1 MRTDQP
7 DVRRQ
12 QAVKR
17 PPAPLAAAS
26 TRLTAGLSARVSA
39 ALRAMRP
46 AQWTKNG
53 FVLLALIFARMLDDS
68 RALERTLLAFVAFC
82 FAASAVYIIND
93 LADRD
98 RDRSHPRKRLRPI
111 ASGALS
117 LRGAV
122 ITLTL
127 CLLVAAGL
135 VAFLVVTAPPNAN
148 DPFRLWG
155 GSPLLFAL
163 TMACYVA
170 INIAY
175 SFWLKHLVLWDIF
188 IIAAGFVLRALAGA
202 FVIAVP
208 ISMWFYL
215 CATFLALFLALGK
228 RRAELIRLSDQAG
241 AHRQNLRQYS
251 LTLLDQLIGIVVT
264 SMLLTYSLYTFQGEN
279 SSHAL
284 MLTIPVAIFGTF
296 RYLYL
301 MYMRAEGDRP
311 DEVLWRDPQIL
322 GAVVVGALL
331 VLVLLYILPIH

>member
-7 DVRRQ
+7 DVKRQ
-12 QAVKR
+12 QAEPQAPKSQGAPSAR
-17 PPAPLAAAS
+17 PLA
-26 TRLTAGLSARVSA
+26 TVSA

-53 FVLLALIFARMLDDS
+53 FVLLALVFARRLSESD
-68 RALERTLLAFVAFC
+68 ALGRTLLAFAAFC

-93 LADRD
+93 LADRE
-98 RDRSHPRKRLRPI
+98 RDQTHPRKRLRPI
-111 ASGALS
+111 ASGQLS
-117 LRGAV
+117 LRGASF
-122 ITLTL
+122 TLAI
-127 CLLVAAGL
+127 C
-135 VAFLVVTAPPNAN
+135 LVVTVALVAYLTLTAVPDAS
-148 DPFRLWG
+148 DPFKRWG

-163 TMACYVA
+163 TIVSYLA

-175 SFWLKHLVLWDIF
+175 SFWLKHLVIWDVF
-188 IIAAGFVLRALAGA
+188 TIAAGFVLRALAGA

-228 RRAELIRLSDQAG
+228 RRSELLRLSDQAWS
-241 AHRQNLRQYS
+241 HRQNLRQYS

-284 MLTIPVAIFGTF
+284 MLTIPIVLFGTF

-301 MYMRAEGDRP
+301 MYVRAEGDRP
-311 DEVLWRDPQIL
+311 DELLWRDAQIL
-322 GAVVVGALL
+322 GTVVVYALL
-331 VLVLLYILPIH
+331 VLALLYALPVR

>member
-1 MRTDQP
+1 MRTDQTEA
-7 DVRRQ
+7 RQ
-12 QAVKR
+12 TQRFAKPPQALQTPGPFSQV
-17 PPAPLAAAS
+17 
-26 TRLTAGLSARVSA
+26 GA

-53 FVLLALIFARMLDDS
+53 FVLLALVFARMLGD
-68 RALERTLLAFVAFC
+68 RVALERTLLAFVAFC
-82 FAASAVYIIND
+82 FAASTVYIIND
-93 LADRD
+93 LADRE
-98 RDRSHPRKRLRPI
+98 RDRTHPRKRLRPI

-117 LRGAV
+117 VRGAAV
-122 ITLTL
+122 TLTI
-127 CLLVAAGL
+127 CLAITIALVGYLTLTTPADAS
-135 VAFLVVTAPPNAN
+135 
-148 DPFRLWG
+148 DPFRYWG

-163 TMACYVA
+163 TMACYLA
-170 INIAY
+170 INVAY
-175 SFWLKHLVLWDIF
+175 SFWLKHLVIWDIF

-228 RRAELIRLSDQAG
+228 RRAELIRLNDQAG
-241 AHRQNLRQYS
+241 SHRQNLRQYT

-264 SMLLTYSLYTFQGEN
+264 SMLLAYSLYTFQGEN

-284 MLTIPVAIFGTF
+284 MLTIPVALFGTF

-301 MYMRAEGDRP
+301 MYVRAEGDRP

-331 VLVLLYILPIH
+331 VLLLLYVLPVR

>member
-1 MRTDQP
+1 MRTDQTEA
-7 DVRRQ
+7 Q
-12 QAVKR
+12 QTQRLSK
-17 PPAPLAAAS
+17 PPQATHVSGPLS
-26 TRLTAGLSARVSA
+26 QVSP
-39 ALRAMRP
+39 ALRALRL

-53 FVLLALIFARMLDDS
+53 FVLLALIFARMLGDGQ
-68 RALERTLLAFVAFC
+68 AVGRTLLAFVAFC

-93 LADRD
+93 LADRE
-98 RDRSHPRKRLRPI
+98 RDRMHPRKRLRPI
-111 ASGALS
+111 ASGSLS

-122 ITLTL
+122 VTLAVCLAITGA
-127 CLLVAAGL
+127 LVAYL
-135 VAFLVVTAPPNAN
+135 TVTAPPDAS
-148 DPFRLWG
+148 DPFRSWG

-163 TMACYVA
+163 TMACYLA
-170 INIAY
+170 INVAY
-175 SFWLKHLVLWDIF
+175 SFWLKHLVIWDIF

-228 RRAELIRLSDQAG
+228 RRAELIRLNDQAG
-241 AHRQNLRQYS
+241 SHRQNLRQYT

-264 SMLLTYSLYTFQGEN
+264 SMLLAYSLYTFQGEN

-284 MLTIPVAIFGTF
+284 MLTIPVALFGTF

-301 MYMRAEGDRP
+301 MYVRAEGDRP

-322 GAVVVGALL
+322 GAVLVGALL
-331 VLVLLYILPIH
+331 VLLLLYVLPVR

>member
-1 MRTDQP
+1 
-7 DVRRQ
+7 
-12 QAVKR
+12 
-17 PPAPLAAAS
+17 
-26 TRLTAGLSARVSA
+26 
-39 ALRAMRP
+39 MRP

-53 FVLLALIFARMLDDS
+53 FVLLALIFARMLGDGQ
-68 RALERTLLAFVAFC
+68 AVGRTLLAFVAFC

-93 LADRD
+93 LADRE
-98 RDRSHPRKRLRPI
+98 RDRTHPRKRLRPI

-117 LRGAV
+117 GRGAAV
-122 ITLTL
+122 TLVVCLAITVTLVSYLTL
-127 CLLVAAGL
+127 
-135 VAFLVVTAPPNAN
+135 TAPPDAA
-148 DPFRLWG
+148 DPFRYWG

-163 TMACYVA
+163 TMACYLA
-170 INIAY
+170 INVAY
-175 SFWLKHLVLWDIF
+175 SVWLKHLVLWDIF

-228 RRAELIRLSDQAG
+228 RRAELIRLNDQAG
-241 AHRQNLRQYS
+241 SHRQNLRQYT

-284 MLTIPVAIFGTF
+284 MLTIPVALFGTF

-301 MYMRAEGDRP
+301 MYVRADGDRP

-331 VLVLLYILPIH
+331 VLLLLYVLPVH